1 MVPGPHP
8 PSNKRTADGDLR
20 ADTAKSHRIHDA
32 AAVADTATA
41 PATGPSPAADAAPGL
56 GGSSAAEATEATEA
70 TEAVSMKE
78 LVAAIKA
85 EMGVAGDVSM
95 KEDIARAVE
104 DLGIGEECDELT
116 RLKDKMNR
124 VAEELNLNKRAR

>member
-1 MVPGPHP
+1 LVPGLNP
-8 PSNKRTADGDLR
+8 PSNKRNADGDGDLR
-20 ADTAKSHRIHDA
+20 ADTAKSHRTHDA
-32 AAVADTATA
+32 AAVADAATA
-41 PATGPSPAADAAPGL
+41 PATAAGAVPGL
-56 GGSSAAEATEATEA
+56 EGSSAAEA

-95 KEDIARAVE
+95 KDDIAKAVE
-104 DLGIGEECDELT
+104 DLGIEEDCGKLA

-124 VAEELNLNKRAR
+124 VAEELDLNKRAR